1 MSRVCSVP
9 LVSQVVKRAEERILR
24 LCQGPAIIRHRL
36 MDSFHLYPDNH
47 TLVDS
52 TVHVSENRC
61 STPPA
66 SWGTHPWL
74 HIAYSAVGL
83 FFRLW
88 CRMRIEGA
96 EHIPCH
102 GGVLLAS
109 NHISLL
115 DPVLISYSVM
125 AKRGVQIVWAPAKVE
140 LFRMPL
146 FGHLVASLGAFPVRR
161 GRSDLHAIRRMAAH
175 MRTEKLMLFPEG
187 TRSRDGRLGAG
198 KRTVGKLLHEG
209 QPIVVPAAVWGTDR
223 VLFPGSWWPRFR
235 PQVGVRYGAP
245 LDLQRY
251 YALPGTKETAAA
263 IVQELMRSIAT
274 LLETEKPPV
283 TVASTGT
290 HVEGLY
296 NETPRA

>member
-1 MSRVCSVP
+1 MV
-9 LVSQVVKRAEERILR
+9 
-24 LCQGPAIIRHRL
+24 
-36 MDSFHLYPDNH
+36 FHLYPDNH

-52 TVHVSENRC
+52 IVHVSESHC
-61 STPPA
+61 PAPSA

-74 HIAYSAVGL
+74 HIAYNAVGL

-125 AKRGVQIVWAPAKVE
+125 ATRGVQIVWAPAKAE
-140 LFRMPL
+140 LFRLPL
-146 FGHLVASLGAFPVRR
+146 LGRLIGSLGAFPVRR
-161 GRSDLHAIRRMAAH
+161 GRGDLHAIRRMVRH

-209 QPIVVPAAVWGTDR
+209 RPIVIPAVVWGTDR
-223 VLFPGSWWPRFR
+223 VLSPGSWRPRFR

-251 YALPGTKETAAA
+251 YALPGTKETSTA
-263 IVQELMRSIAT
+263 IVQDLMRSIAM
-274 LLETEKPPV
+274 LLEAEKPAV
-283 TVASTGT
+283 TVASTRT
-290 HVEGLY
+290 HVEGRY

>member
-1 MSRVCSVP
+1 M
-9 LVSQVVKRAEERILR
+9 ILR
-24 LCQGPAIIRHRL
+24 LCQGPAIIRHRPT
-36 MDSFHLYPDNH
+36 DSFLPHNH

-52 TVHVSENRC
+52 IVHVAESRC
-61 STPPA
+61 PSPPV

-74 HIAYSAVGL
+74 HIAYNAVGL

-96 EHIPCH
+96 DHIPCH

-125 AKRGVQIVWAPAKVE
+125 ATRGVQVVWAPAKAE
-140 LFRMPL
+140 LFSMPL
-146 FGHLVASLGAFPVRR
+146 LGRLIASLGAFPVRR
-161 GRSDLHAIRRMAAH
+161 GRSDLHAIRRMA
-175 MRTEKLMLFPEG
+175 MYMQTEKLLLFPEG

-209 QPIVVPAAVWGTDR
+209 RPMVIPAGVWGTDR
-223 VLFPGSWWPRFR
+223 VLSPGSLRPRFR
-235 PQVGVRYGAP
+235 PQIGVRYGAP

-263 IVQELMRSIAT
+263 IVQELMRSIAM

-290 HVEGLY
+290 HGEGLY

>member
-1 MSRVCSVP
+1 
-9 LVSQVVKRAEERILR
+9 
-24 LCQGPAIIRHRL
+24 
-36 MDSFHLYPDNH
+36 
-47 TLVDS
+47 
-52 TVHVSENRC
+52 
-61 STPPA
+61 
-66 SWGTHPWL
+66 
-74 HIAYSAVGL
+74 
-83 FFRLW
+83 
-88 CRMRIEGA
+88 MRIEGA

-125 AKRGVQIVWAPAKVE
+125 ATRGVQIVWAPAKAE

-146 FGHLVASLGAFPVRR
+146 FGRLTASLGAFPVRR
-161 GRSDLHAIRRMAAH
+161 GRSDLHAIRRMVAH
-175 MRTEKLMLFPEG
+175 MQAEKLLLFPEG

-209 QPIVVPAAVWGTDR
+209 RPIVIPAVVWGTDC
-223 VLFPGSWWPRFR
+223 VLSPGSWKPRFR
-235 PQVGVRYGAP
+235 PQIGVRYGAP

-251 YALPGTKETAAA
+251 YALPGTKETAVA

-274 LLETEKPPV
+274 LLEIEQPPV
-283 TVASTGT
+283 TIASTRT
-290 HVEGLY
+290 PVERLY

>member
-1 MSRVCSVP
+1 
-9 LVSQVVKRAEERILR
+9 
-24 LCQGPAIIRHRL
+24 
-36 MDSFHLYPDNH
+36 
-47 TLVDS
+47 
-52 TVHVSENRC
+52 VHVSESRC
-61 STPPA
+61 PAPPV

-74 HIAYSAVGL
+74 HIAYSAVAL

-88 CRMRIEGA
+88 CRVRIEGA

-115 DPVLISYSVM
+115 DPILISYSVM
-125 AKRGVQIVWAPAKVE
+125 AAQGVQIVWAPAKVE

-146 FGHLVASLGAFPVRR
+146 FGRLIASLGAFPVRR
-161 GRSDLHAIRRMAAH
+161 GRSDLPAIHRMVTH
-175 MRTEKLMLFPEG
+175 MQTEKLLLFPEG

-209 QPIVVPAAVWGTDR
+209 RPIVIPAVVWGTDC
-223 VLFPGSWWPRFR
+223 VLSPGSWRPRFR
-235 PQVGVRYGAP
+235 PQVGVRYGPP

-263 IVQELMRSIAT
+263 IVQELMQSIAT
-274 LLETEKPPV
+274 LLEMVKPPV

-290 HVEGLY
+290 HVERLY
-296 NETPRA
+296 NETPRV